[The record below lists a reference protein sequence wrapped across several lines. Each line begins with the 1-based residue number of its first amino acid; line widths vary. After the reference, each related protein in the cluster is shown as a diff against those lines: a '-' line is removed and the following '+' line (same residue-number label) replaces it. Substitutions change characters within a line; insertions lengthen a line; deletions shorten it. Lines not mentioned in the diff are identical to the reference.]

1 MMERLRQDMPMPWS
15 SKDSGRDPD
24 HYQTHPCCPVERHPV
39 MTEQTKALVRVE
51 ADIGDVVPED
61 WDRCANPATR
71 PYNPFL
77 SHAFLHALEQS
88 GSVRPESGW
97 LPQHLVL
104 EVEDSQVAAVMPC
117 YLKGHSQG
125 EYVFDH
131 GWADAFE
138 RAGGQY
144 YPKLQVAVPFTPAT
158 GRRLL
163 VSPDRDDE
171 TTEAML
177 LNASIQLC
185 ERLDASSVHL
195 TFLTKPEWDRLGT
208 FGLLQRTDQQ
218 FHWQNQGYET
228 FDDFLAAL
236 TSRKRKT
243 VRRERTGAMASGVKI
258 EWLTGKNITE
268 AHWDAFFQFYIDT
281 GDRKWGRPYL
291 TREFF
296 SLVSQSMADRILLI
310 MCRRD
315 DRYIAGAL
323 NFIGGDTLYGRHWG
337 CIEDHRFLHFE
348 ACYYQAID
356 YAIAH
361 KLSTVEAGAQGP
373 HKLARGYVP
382 VTTYSAHYI
391 ADAGL
396 RDAVARYLERE
407 RYYVDQEGKALAE
420 HAPFRKNSDDDEV

>member
-1 MMERLRQDMPMPWS
+1 MSE
-15 SKDSGRDPD
+15 
-24 HYQTHPCCPVERHPV
+24 HN
-39 MTEQTKALVRVE
+39 KAVVRVE
-51 ADIGDVVPED
+51 ADISDIAKDD
-61 WDRCANPATR
+61 WDRCANPPSQ
-71 PYNPFL
+71 PYNPFI
-77 SHAFLHALEQS
+77 SHAFLQALEQS

-97 LPQHLVL
+97 LPQHLAL
-104 EVEDSQVAAVMPC
+104 EVDDGQVAAVMPC

-163 VSPDRDDE
+163 VSPDHDGE
-171 TTEAML
+171 ATEAML
-177 LNASIQLC
+177 LNAAIQLC
-185 ERLDASSVHL
+185 ERLDASSVHI
-195 TFLTKPEWDRLGT
+195 TFLTKPEWDRFGSL
-208 FGLLQRTDQQ
+208 GLLQRTDQQ
-218 FHWQNQGYET
+218 FHWQNRDYGS
-228 FDDFLAAL
+228 FDDFLADLA
-236 TSRKRKT
+236 SRKRKT
-243 VRRERTGAMASGVKI
+243 VRRERAGAMESGVEI
-258 EWLTGKNITE
+258 EWLSGNDITE
-268 AHWDAFFQFYIDT
+268 AHWDAFFQFYVDT

-296 SLVSQSMADRILLI
+296 SLLSQSMADRVLLI
-310 MCRRD
+310 MCRRAG
-315 DRYIAGAL
+315 RFIAGAL

-356 YAIAH
+356 YAISH
-361 KLSTVEAGAQGP
+361 GLETVEAGAQGP

-407 RYYVDQEGKALAE
+407 RYYVDQEGKALSE
-420 HAPFRKNSDDDEV
+420 HVPFRRKEHGTEQD